1 MKQQLSI
8 QGFFSQFVT
17 STLKGG
23 GEKKSEKENFPSQE
37 MRLIFFPSHGK
48 AKKKRNCFLKSNKN
62 VPMSLNEGS
71 R

>member
-23 GEKKSEKENFPSQE
+23 GKKSQKEIFPSQE
-37 MRLIFFPSHGK
+37 MQLNVFPLHGK
-48 AKKKRNCFLKSNKN
+48 AKKKITCF
-62 VPMSLNEGS
+62 
-71 R
+71 

>member
-23 GEKKSEKENFPSQE
+23 GKKSQKEIFPSQE
-37 MRLIFFPSHGK
+37 MQLNVFPLHGK
-48 AKKKRNCFLKSNKN
+48 AKKENNLFLKIK
-62 VPMSLNEGS
+62 
-71 R
+71 

>member
-23 GEKKSEKENFPSQE
+23 GGKKSQKEIFPSQE
-37 MRLIFFPSHGK
+37 MQLNVFPLHGK
-48 AKKKRNCFLKSNKN
+48 AKKKITCF
-62 VPMSLNEGS
+62 
-71 R
+71 